1 MLTTIISLIALCTA
15 LTQADSIV
23 ASKGIAIS
31 GVARSARSPIQIDG
45 VAAQIV
51 AGTFHPQAGD
61 RVEIPLPISAEKS
74 AEKTAFGQ
82 KSSQTKMESL
92 IPLRSRVA
100 ISCSHL
106 KAPQIKSCSW
116 KPPVTAWFTSMVR
129 IWAIHTQLDINA
141 FHSK

>member
-1 MLTTIISLIALCTA
+1 MLTTVISLIALCTA

-61 RVEIPLPISAEKS
+61 RVGIPLPISAEKS
-74 AEKTAFGQ
+74 AETERPSIF
-82 KSSQTKMESL
+82 SSD
-92 IPLRSRVA
+92 PLSSV
-100 ISCSHL
+100 L
-106 KAPQIKSCSW
+106 NPL
-116 KPPVTAWFTSMVR
+116 TS
-129 IWAIHTQLDINA
+129 
-141 FHSK
+141 